1 MPDYNKNFW
10 GYTPEEIKKKSNPLV
25 GVLTVI
31 TSGLI
36 FYAVSEN
43 ELTLFFIPLGFIYV
57 FWGYKKGKKIIE
69 QIEKEE
75 QEIKDTEER
84 ERARKIKERER
95 ERILREEETNER
107 KKSLIEKYG
116 EDIAQKIIKKELF
129 IDMTKEMLVDALGY
143 PSNEKETVTRE
154 KTTKKYY
161 YHPRRT
167 QQNTTVYG
175 LEVTLEDNVVGGW
188 KDLEL

>member
-1 MPDYNKNFW
+1 MPDYNKDFW
-10 GYTPEEIKKKSNPLV
+10 GYTPEGIKKKTNPLV
-25 GVLTVI
+25 GVLTII

-36 FYAVSEN
+36 LYAVSEN

-57 FWGYKKGKKIIE
+57 FWVYNRGKKIIE

-75 QEIKDTEER
+75 QENKDIAER
-84 ERARKIKERER
+84 ERAQKIKERVR
-95 ERILREEETNER
+95 ERILREEEMDKR
-107 KKSLIEKYG
+107 KEGLIEKYG
-116 EDIAQKIIKKELF
+116 EDIAQKIINKELF

-188 KDLEL
+188 KDLE

>member
-10 GYTPEEIKKKSNPLV
+10 GYTPAEIKKRTNPFYGALAWVFSGFLFYTINPNALSLLV
-25 GVLTVI
+25 
-31 TSGLI
+31 
-36 FYAVSEN
+36 
-43 ELTLFFIPLGFIYV
+43 IPLGLVWV

-75 QEIKDTEER
+75 QEIKDREER